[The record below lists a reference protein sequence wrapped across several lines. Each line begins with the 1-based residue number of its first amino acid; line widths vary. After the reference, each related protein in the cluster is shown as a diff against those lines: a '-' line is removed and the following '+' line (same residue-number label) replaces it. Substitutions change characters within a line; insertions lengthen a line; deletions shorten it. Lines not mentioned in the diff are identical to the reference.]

1 MFVSQQTIWRMHRCS
16 GQRHVYRYKYFS
28 DQWRRSYGAL
38 FLGMGNATTLPCPC
52 FQTTNCWFLHFCICK
67 VQYVYIHC
75 GYTPF
80 RHRYLNN
87 ICVLFGVTEALLC
100 CCIAVVVN
108 LQNCR
113 VPSSAL
119 IYLLYVQLY
128 IYCISFMSEWA
139 PRDKSKEPMK
149 NWIQLT
155 FSRYS
160 ILSTVQLFFC
170 IRLFIECSNNVH
182 MFMHSWASLL
192 LKVTSVKR

>member
-1 MFVSQQTIWRMHRCS
+1 MSTGINIFQINEEEVMELSFWGWGMRQLCRVHVFRQQIVGFYIFVS
-16 GQRHVYRYKYFS
+16 
-28 DQWRRSYGAL
+28 
-38 FLGMGNATTLPCPC
+38 
-52 FQTTNCWFLHFCICK
+52 

-155 FSRYS
+155 FSRYRV
-160 ILSTVQLFFC
+160 LSTVQLFFC
-170 IRLFIECSNNVH
+170 VRLFIECSNNVH

>member
-1 MFVSQQTIWRMHRCS
+1 MIKKINIFYDPSPFSICSCHSKLYEECTDALDNDMSTGINIFQINEEEVMELSFWGWGMRQLCRVHVFRQQIVGFYIFVS
-16 GQRHVYRYKYFS
+16 
-28 DQWRRSYGAL
+28 L
-38 FLGMGNATTLPCPC
+38 
-52 FQTTNCWFLHFCICK
+52 
-67 VQYVYIHC
+67 QYVYIHC

-128 IYCISFMSEWA
+128 I
-139 PRDKSKEPMK
+139 
-149 NWIQLT
+149 
-155 FSRYS
+155 
-160 ILSTVQLFFC
+160 
-170 IRLFIECSNNVH
+170 
-182 MFMHSWASLL
+182 
-192 LKVTSVKR
+192 